1 MRSANVSKKLL
12 LSADIAV
19 SASVRLLYSLEDVF
33 SELLYLSDY
42 IPVLFIVDV
51 FFDVIHYPVQKFIVH
66 AQFLN
71 HFIYGILFYLD
82 VVQFHSEVC
91 RKVEFACQIAQ
102 YALKEGVYGFNTE
115 VAVIINDVVKC
126 PSRSFGK
133 EVL

>member
-1 MRSANVSKKLL
+1 MAECRHGFLCFCTLTVQQGGEFFEKVFLQDDSIQFL
-12 LSADIAV
+12 AV
-19 SASVRLLYSLEDVF
+19 CLVELLEDVF

-66 AQFLN
+66 AQLLN
-71 HFIYGILFYLD
+71 HFIYGILLYLD

-102 YALKEGVYGFNTE
+102 YALKE
-115 VAVIINDVVKC
+115 
-126 PSRSFGK
+126 
-133 EVL
+133 